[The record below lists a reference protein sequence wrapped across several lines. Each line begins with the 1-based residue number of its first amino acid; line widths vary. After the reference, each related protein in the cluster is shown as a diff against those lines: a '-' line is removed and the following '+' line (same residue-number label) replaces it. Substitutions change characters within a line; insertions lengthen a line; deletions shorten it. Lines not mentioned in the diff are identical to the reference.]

1 MANQRN
7 SNQRRPAQSR
17 SSRQSGTNR
26 RNSPSRSR
34 KQPPKQSGI
43 DWYALLLKFRARNEF
58 KPDSEGIDI
67 WKMLHLTQMQRN
79 TLLRWGLY
87 TATIVLLLVI
97 QDIIMS
103 QISIFGATTDLAVC
117 AILLVTV
124 IEGVDVGSLFVAIAS
139 CLYYFSGS
147 SPGPY
152 TIILLTV
159 FGIAACLFRQ
169 LFWHRNA
176 GSIVLCAGLALMLY
190 ELSTFLVG
198 LLSGL
203 TRMDCLMD
211 FVVTGGLSI
220 AVMIPLYS
228 LFNRIGQIGGHTWKE

>member
-7 SNQRRPAQSR
+7 SNQRRPSQGR
-17 SSRQSGTNR
+17 SSRQSGGTR
-26 RNSPSRSR
+26 RNSTSRR
-34 KQPPKQSGI
+34 RQQAPKKSGI
-43 DWYALLLKFRARNEF
+43 DWYALLLKFRSRNEF
-58 KPDSEGIDI
+58 KPDSEGVDI
-67 WKMLHLTQMQRN
+67 WKMLHLTEVQRN

-87 TATIVLLLVI
+87 TAAIVLLLTI

-103 QISIFGATTDLAVC
+103 QITIFGATTDLAVC

-152 TIILLTV
+152 SISLLTV

-190 ELSTFLVG
+190 EVGTFVVG

-203 TRMDCLMD
+203 TRPDCLID
-211 FVVTGGLSI
+211 FIVTAGLSI
-220 AVMIPLYS
+220 AVMIPLYF